1 MLACSIIPCYIA
13 CAHRLHTDDTVACIW
28 AFLFACLNCSI
39 VVVPRLTPSDRIVL
53 MAKCVFDEVGM
64 PQRCFGIP
72 ILCSYFFFYLQTLPI
87 YQMLLYTYK
96 NNAHKQLDVTCKNC
110 VGNDQLFSII
120 LSAYFDS
127 RKNWWQ
133 SHANIKL
140 FIMIWK
146 FVRRQQRMS
155 LWLVYW
161 KNRMKSPTTKQKRGY
176 IYNSMHIPVFRQ
188 QHKFQ
193 SATGIFWINLK
204 QQSMWCGINVV
215 INTCTYWHATVNMES
230 FVSHWQTRLLWLL
243 L

>member
-1 MLACSIIPCYIA
+1 MGIFVCMFKLFNRCRSTLDSIGPN
-13 CAHRLHTDDTVACIW
+13 CANGEMCIW
-28 AFLFACLNCSI
+28 WGGNAAALFWHSH
-39 VVVPRLTPSDRIVL
+39 T
-53 MAKCVFDEVGM
+53 VF
-64 PQRCFGIP
+64 
-72 ILCSYFFFYLQTLPI
+72 ILFFFYLQTLPI
-87 YQMLLYTYK
+87 YQMILYTYK

-161 KNRMKSPTTKQKRGY
+161 KNRMKSPTTKQKHGY